1 MAKFG
6 KWDVNIHVGGMPE
19 KLATAFGDIKL
30 VGAEYTPIAYLG
42 SQLVNGVNHAVLAE
56 QLVLAGKDTKN
67 IVVMIFNEK
76 ADTFTLTGIE
86 RVVEGGAELGGT
98 AVDVKTDIPA
108 EAKEAFDS
116 VVGKL
121 VGVNVKPFAL
131 LATQVVKGVN
141 YVFAA
146 EVTKVTKEAEKE
158 FAIVTVNALTN
169 KVAFTGDLL
178 TSDVEISLGK
188 PLGEWP

>member
-30 VGAEYTPIAYLG
+30 VGAKYTPIAYLG

-108 EAKEAFDS
+108 EAKDAFDS

-121 VGVNVKPFAL
+121 VGVDVKPFAL

-178 TSDVEISLGK
+178 TSDVEVSLGK

>member
-1 MAKFG
+1 M
-6 KWDVNIHVGGMPE
+6 
-19 KLATAFGDIKL
+19 
-30 VGAEYTPIAYLG
+30 
-42 SQLVNGVNHAVLAE
+42 
-56 QLVLAGKDTKN
+56 
-67 IVVMIFNEK
+67 
-76 ADTFTLTGIE
+76 
-86 RVVEGGAELGGT
+86 
-98 AVDVKTDIPA
+98 
-108 EAKEAFDS
+108 
-116 VVGKL
+116 
-121 VGVNVKPFAL
+121 

-178 TSDVEISLGK
+178 TSDVEVSLGK

>member
-1 MAKFG
+1 MTKFG
-6 KWDVNIHVGGMPE
+6 KWDVNVHVGGLPE
-19 KLATAFGDIKL
+19 KLATAFSEVKL

-42 SQLVNGVNHAVLAE
+42 SQLVNGINHAVLAE
-56 QLVLAGKDTKN
+56 QLVVAGKDVKN
-67 IVVMIFNEK
+67 VVVMIFNEK

-108 EAKEAFDS
+108 EAKEVFDS

-121 VGVNVKPFAL
+121 VGVDAKPFAL

-146 EVTKVTKEAEKE
+146 EVTKATKDADKE
-158 FAIVTVNALTN
+158 FAVITVNALTK
-169 KVAFTGDLL
+169 KVAFSGDLL